1 MNQLKTTYI
10 KYILKITG
18 TIALLNVAI
27 DLIIDIVTESIL
39 ILASNAG
46 EYSNLLILTCNI
58 CLLVIVVTK
67 KSVDFVE

>member
-1 MNQLKTTYI
+1 MDYLETTYI

-27 DLIIDIVTESIL
+27 DLIIDTVTKSIL

-46 EYSNLLILTCNI
+46 WYSNLLVLTCNI
-58 CLLVIVVTK
+58 CLLIIIVTK
-67 KSVDFVE
+67 ESVDFME